1 MLAKIHTGSVVGL
14 DGKLIEVEVDAG
26 QGVPKFFMVGLPAK
40 EVEESEDR
48 IKAAILNAGY
58 NLPDRRITVN
68 LAPANIRKEGSGYD
82 LPIAIGLLL
91 ADKQIK
97 AKINDSIFVGE
108 LSLGGKVRAV
118 SGVLSL
124 AIMARENK
132 FKKIFVPTS
141 NANEARLIDELEVYP
156 VNTLT
161 ELIQHLT
168 GGKYIDGK
176 QMSMTTNTT
185 ANQCLFD
192 MADIKGQSLA
202 KRALEIAA
210 AGSHNIIFTGPP
222 GSGKTML
229 ARTLPS
235 ILPQMS
241 KQEMLEIT
249 RIYSVAGML
258 PPDTPLMMQRPFRK
272 PHHTSS
278 SAALVGGGKIP
289 RPGEISLSHRGVLF
303 LDEFP
308 EFSRFALE
316 ALRQPLEDGIIT
328 VSRVAGSLQFPAAII
343 LVAAMNPCPCGYAT
357 DPDKECTC
365 SSLKIQNYQKK
376 ISGPLLDRID
386 LHIEVPRLNYDKL
399 TSSEG
404 TEKSE
409 KIRERVEKARQI
421 QNKRLI
427 NTSMITNAEM
437 SAKQVDM
444 FCRLDEKAEKIIKQA
459 VNQMNLSARSYHRL
473 LKVART
479 IADLD
484 DCEEINQNHVAEAL
498 QFRTRME

>member
-1 MLAKIHTGSVVGL
+1 
-14 DGKLIEVEVDAG
+14 
-26 QGVPKFFMVGLPAK
+26 
-40 EVEESEDR
+40 
-48 IKAAILNAGY
+48 
-58 NLPDRRITVN
+58 
-68 LAPANIRKEGSGYD
+68 
-82 LPIAIGLLL
+82 
-91 ADKQIK
+91 
-97 AKINDSIFVGE
+97 
-108 LSLGGKVRAV
+108 
-118 SGVLSL
+118 
-124 AIMARENK
+124 
-132 FKKIFVPTS
+132 
-141 NANEARLIDELEVYP
+141 
-156 VNTLT
+156 
-161 ELIQHLT
+161 
-168 GGKYIDGK
+168 
-176 QMSMTTNTT
+176 
-185 ANQCLFD
+185 
-192 MADIKGQSLA
+192 
-202 KRALEIAA
+202 
-210 AGSHNIIFTGPP
+210 
-222 GSGKTML
+222 
-229 ARTLPS
+229 
-235 ILPQMS
+235 
-241 KQEMLEIT
+241 
-249 RIYSVAGML
+249 
-258 PPDTPLMMQRPFRK
+258 MMQRPFRK

-427 NTSMITNAEM
+427 DTSMITNAEM